1 MTDFRYRRDYGSS
14 QYHANW
20 AWAFALVGGAFAQ
33 RKVGLSWGSV
43 GTRVLFLWSLGFTAS
58 VYYQFGKEIPT
69 LKEDTF
75 KERVS
80 ENQQTHALLK
90 IVDKDLHRRWVPFA
104 ETSIN

>member
-1 MTDFRYRRDYGSS
+1 MGDFRYRRDQGNSL
-14 QYHANW
+14 YHANW

-43 GTRVLFLWSLGFTAS
+43 GTRMLFLWSLGYTFS
-58 VYYQFGKEIPT
+58 VYKQFGNEVTT

-80 ENQQTHALLK
+80 ENQ
-90 IVDKDLHRRWVPFA
+90 
-104 ETSIN
+104 